1 MRRLLLLFVLSTT
14 FFTTGG
20 PFVRI
25 YKAVPL
31 AKALQEIEAHFS
43 LQLIYRPQDIANA
56 PAVNCTVNTTDYQAA
71 LRKVLG
77 NNFTYTVKNNIVVI
91 KAVPPQ
97 PQAQSKPASPAP
109 SQSKPKPVTNTST
122 TSAKSNP
129 KAGPDGNGN
138 DKGNN
143 NDNSVITPTNDS
155 GQVSEN
161 TVQNDLPSLPPAI
174 TLQPLTLPWKPPIA
188 EVRIPRKFRMPKVS
202 KRSPTAD
209 RSNAHAFQTAV
220 TFGYGSELLT
230 QLDLRYSYYFHPR
243 WGVGAGLNFAYAVKI
258 PSSSD
263 VSRQQ
268 EEGRLGLP
276 IVLNT
281 RYPIAHRWGVRATV
295 GAIPSFRVFT
305 GRSGTGISNSEIDV
319 IPFLEVD
326 AQYVVSEH
334 IDLLFGLYTHISAIS
349 VSPWSV
355 GVHFGVEIGN

>member
-1 MRRLLLLFVLSTT
+1 MRRLLLYIVLFITLCAA
-14 FFTTGG
+14 GG
-20 PFVRI
+20 PFVRT
-25 YKAVPL
+25 YKSAPL
-31 AKALQEIEAHFS
+31 AKVLQEIEAHFS
-43 LQLIYRPQDIANA
+43 LQLVYRPQDIANA
-56 PAVNCTVNTTDYQAA
+56 PAVNCTINTTDYQAA

-77 NNFTYTVKNNIVVI
+77 NNFTFTVKNNIVVI

-97 PQAQSKPASPAP
+97 QKAQSKPASPTS
-109 SQSKPKPVTNTST
+109 SQIKSKPVTNTST
-122 TSAKSNP
+122 TPSKSKP
-129 KAGPDGNGN
+129 KVGPEVNSN

-143 NDNSVITPTNDS
+143 NDNSVITPANDS
-155 GQVSEN
+155 ERMGEN
-161 TVQNDLPSLPPAI
+161 TVQNDLPSLPAAI
-174 TLQPLTLPWKPPIA
+174 TLQPLTLPLEPYIA

-209 RSNAHAFQTAV
+209 RSNSHAFQTAV
-220 TFGYGSELLT
+220 SFGYGSELLT
-230 QLDLRYSYYFHPR
+230 QLDLRYGYYFHPR
-243 WGVGAGLNFAYAVKI
+243 WGVGAGLNFAYAMKI

-281 RYPIAHRWGVRATV
+281 RYPLAHRWGVHATI

-349 VSPWSV
+349 VNPWSV
-355 GVHFGVEIGN
+355 GIHFGFELGN